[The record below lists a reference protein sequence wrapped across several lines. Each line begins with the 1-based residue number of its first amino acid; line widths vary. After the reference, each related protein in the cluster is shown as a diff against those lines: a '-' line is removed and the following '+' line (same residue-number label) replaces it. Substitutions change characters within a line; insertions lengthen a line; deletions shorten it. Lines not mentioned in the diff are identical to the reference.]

1 MKKYL
6 KTLIIGM
13 LIYSSPLLG
22 NGIEK
27 FQKVPQITEFNDN
40 GQEGKKNVQ
49 EGVSSHYGGKH
60 SGKRMANGKI
70 FDKNALTCAHNK
82 YPFGTKLR
90 VSYKGKSV
98 IVTVTD
104 RGGFNKLGRVIDLS
118 EGAFKK
124 LAPLSKGVIKV
135 KIEKL

>member
-13 LIYSSPLLG
+13 LISSSPLLG
-22 NGIEK
+22 NEIEK
-27 FQKVPQITEFNDN
+27 FQEVPQITKSKEN
-40 GQEGKKNVQ
+40 GQEGNA
-49 EGVSSHYGGKH
+49 SHYGGNYHHGRK
-60 SGKRMANGKI
+60 MANGKI
-70 FDKNALTCAHNK
+70 FDKNSLTCAHNS
-82 YPFGTKLR
+82 YPFGTKLK
-90 VSYKGKSV
+90 VSYQGKSV
-98 IVTVTD
+98 VVTVTD

>member
-13 LIYSSPLLG
+13 LISSSPLLG
-22 NGIEK
+22 NEIEK
-27 FQKVPQITEFNDN
+27 FQEVPQITISKEN
-40 GQEGKKNVQ
+40 GQEGKA
-49 EGVSSHYGGKH
+49 SHYGGNYRHGRK
-60 SGKRMANGKI
+60 MANGKI
-70 FDKNALTCAHNK
+70 FDKNALTCAHNS
-82 YPFGTKLR
+82 YSFGTKLR

-98 IVTVTD
+98 IVIVTD

>member
-1 MKKYL
+1 MKKCL

-13 LIYSSPLLG
+13 LISSSPLLG
-22 NGIEK
+22 NEIEK
-27 FQKVPQITEFNDN
+27 FQEVPQITISKEN
-40 GQEGKKNVQ
+40 GQEGKA
-49 EGVSSHYGGKH
+49 SHYGGNYHQGRK
-60 SGKRMANGKI
+60 MANGKI
-70 FDKNALTCAHNK
+70 FDKNSLTCAHNS
-82 YPFGTKLR
+82 YPFGTKLK
-90 VSYKGKSV
+90 VSYQGKSV
-98 IVTVTD
+98 VVIVTD

>member
-13 LIYSSPLLG
+13 LISSSPLMGKGL
-22 NGIEK
+22 IDIQE
-27 FQKVPQITEFNDN
+27 VPQITKSKEN
-40 GQEGKKNVQ
+40 GQEGKA
-49 EGVSSHYGGKH
+49 SHYGGRHHDRK
-60 SGKRMANGKI
+60 MANGNI
-70 FDKNALTCAHNK
+70 FDKNALTCAHNS
-82 YPFGTKLR
+82 YPFGTKLK
-90 VSYKGKSV
+90 VSYQGKSV
-98 IVTVTD
+98 VVTVTD